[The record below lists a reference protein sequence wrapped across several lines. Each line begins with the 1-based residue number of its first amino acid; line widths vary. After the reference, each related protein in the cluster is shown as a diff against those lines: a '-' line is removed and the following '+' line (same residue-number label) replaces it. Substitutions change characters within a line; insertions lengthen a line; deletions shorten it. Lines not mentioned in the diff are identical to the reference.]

1 VTDAP
6 TALPQPRPSGPS
18 QARPGIVTSV
28 RQNLWFRF
36 AVRRLASLIFVF
48 AFLIVGVFLMVQ
60 AIPGDPVTLSVG
72 AESTPEIIQRMKHE
86 NGFDKPLFQQFTR
99 YVSHLFEG
107 DLGRSFQTRQP
118 VTELIRQRVGASLE
132 LAGLA
137 LAIVLLFAIP
147 LGLLAAAL
155 TREGRHRRVEVGFM
169 SATSIVGALPE
180 LLIGTLLVFVFAVK
194 LGWLPAGGAGTFEQ
208 LVLPALTIALPAI
221 MILSRVVRVET
232 LNVLAQDYMRTARS
246 KWLRPPTIYFRH
258 VLPNVLTAALTIA
271 GLLFAGLIGGAVIVE
286 IIFARPGL
294 GQTLVYA
301 ILQKEYSVA
310 QGIILVLAAAVVL
323 VNALVD
329 FVLALLD
336 PRSLARYA

>member
-6 TALPQPRPSGPS
+6 TALAQPGSSGPS
-18 QARPGIVTSV
+18 AARPGIVKSV

-36 AVRRLASLIFVF
+36 AVRRLASLVFVF

-72 AESTPEIIQRMKHE
+72 AEATPDIIERMKKE
-86 NGFDKPLFQQFTR
+86 NGFDKPLFEQFTR
-99 YVSHLFEG
+99 YVSHLAEG

-118 VTELIRQRVGASLE
+118 VTELIRQRVGASLQ

-137 LAIVLLFAIP
+137 LAIVLVCAVP

-169 SATSIVGALPE
+169 SATSVVGALPE

-208 LVLPALTIALPAI
+208 LVLPAVTIALPAI

-232 LNVLAQDYMRTARS
+232 LNVLAQDYRA
-246 KWLRPPTIYFRH
+246 PTIYFRH
-258 VLPNVLTAALTIA
+258 VLPNVLTATLTIA

-323 VNALVD
+323 INALVD